1 MTNWNQAHHAGMFA
15 TITMFLLILGGVGM
29 LTFHHFF
36 TNHLKS
42 YEEYVLTNH
51 KIAKLSEQP
60 SCFVLPEGGD
70 DAANKLS
77 TYYDNGKEVTFLVES
92 MDGLILCFVKDH

>member
-1 MTNWNQAHHAGMFA
+1 MFA
-15 TITMFLLILGGVGM
+15 TIAMFLLILGGVG
-29 LTFHHFF
+29 HHLF
-36 TNHLKS
+36 TKHLKS